1 VASFRISLV
10 PAAVALMLFAA
21 PASSETLPEAL
32 ASAYAN
38 NAELNAARAST
49 RATDEAVP
57 QALSG
62 YRPRIDAFLD
72 GGLIHSNPL
81 GLDSGETRQI
91 STGIALVQ
99 PIFRG
104 FRTQNG
110 VKAAEAAVRASR
122 EQLRNIEQNVL
133 GDAVIAYM
141 DVVLARQVLALRKSN
156 VEFLSEQ
163 ARASRDR
170 LEVGEGTRTDVA
182 QADAAYALATSDV
195 SGAEANLT
203 AAAAVYNQV
212 IGHEP
217 GKLAPGK
224 SVEPILPKSIDEAIA
239 ISRGNHPAIIAAEHN
254 ADVAGFNVKVIEGE
268 LLPTLQI
275 EAGVSRAWE
284 YGYNAQGGTGA
295 SVFGRLSIPIYEG
308 GQVYSRV
315 REAKELLG
323 QARIGVDVARDQVH
337 AALVSA
343 WGGLDASLANVT
355 AARAQV
361 DANKLALEG
370 VIEEQRV
377 GQRTTL
383 DVLNAQ
389 ADVINSQIQQV
400 QTERNVVVASYAV
413 LSAVGRLSRET
424 LGLQVADYQPEHH
437 YKQVRDKWIGLR
449 TPDGR

>member
-1 VASFRISLV
+1 MAQRRFSIIPAAIAIALIAV
-10 PAAVALMLFAA
+10 PAR
-21 PASSETLPEAL
+21 SETLPDAL

-38 NAELNAARAST
+38 NAELNAARAGT

-62 YRPRIDAFLD
+62 YRPRIDAFA
-72 GGLIHSNPL
+72 GVGLIHTNPL
-81 GLDSGETRQI
+81 GLDSAETRQI
-91 STGIALVQ
+91 STGLALVQ

-104 FRTQNG
+104 FRTQNS

-122 EQLRNIEQNVL
+122 EQLRNIEQIVL

-163 ARASRDR
+163 ARAARDR

-182 QADAAYALATSDV
+182 QADAAFALATSDV
-195 SGAEANLT
+195 SAAEANLT
-203 AAAAVYNQV
+203 AAEAVYNQV

-224 SVEPILPKSIDEAIA
+224 SVESILPKSIEEAISL
-239 ISRGNHPAIIAAEHN
+239 SRAGHPAILAAEHN
-254 ADVAGFNVKVIEGE
+254 ADVASYNVKVIEGE
-268 LLPTLQI
+268 LLPTIQL
-275 EAGVSRAWE
+275 EASVSRAWE
-284 YGYNAQGGTGA
+284 YGDNAQGGTGA
-295 SVFGRLSIPIYEG
+295 SVFGRLSIPLYEG

-315 REAKELLG
+315 REGKELLG
-323 QARIGVDVARDQVH
+323 QAKIGVDVARDQVN
-337 AALVSA
+337 AVLVSA

-370 VIEEQRV
+370 VIEERRV

-413 LSAVGRLSRET
+413 LSAIGRLSRET
-424 LGLQVADYQPEHH
+424 LGLAVAGYDPKHH
-437 YKQVRDKWIGLR
+437 YEKVRDKWIGLR

>member
-1 VASFRISLV
+1 VASNRFQILPV
-10 PAAVALMLFAA
+10 AVALLLFAA
-21 PASSETLPEAL
+21 PAQSETLPEAL
-32 ASAYAN
+32 AAAYSK

-49 RATDEAVP
+49 RAADESVP

-62 YRPRIDAFLD
+62 YRPRIDAFAAA
-72 GGLIHSNPL
+72 GLIHTNPL
-81 GLDSGETRQI
+81 GLDSGETRTI
-91 STGIALVQ
+91 ETGIVLVQ

-104 FRTQNG
+104 FRTQNS
-110 VKAAEAAVRASR
+110 VAAAEAAVRAAR

-141 DVVLARQVLALRKSN
+141 DVVQARAVLRLRRSN
-156 VEFLSEQ
+156 VEFLTEQ
-163 ARASRDR
+163 ARAARDR
-170 LEVGEGTRTDVA
+170 LEVGEGTRTDVS
-182 QADAAYALATSDV
+182 QADAAFASATSDV
-195 SGAEANLT
+195 SVAEANLT
-203 AAAAVYNQV
+203 AAEAVYQQV
-212 IGHEP
+212 VGHEP
-217 GKLAPGK
+217 GKLSPAK
-224 SVEPILPKSIDEAIA
+224 SVEGLLPKDLDVAIA
-239 ISRGNHPAIIAAEHN
+239 ASRANHPAILSAEHN
-254 ADVAGFNVKVIEGE
+254 ADVASYNVKVIEGE
-268 LLPTLQI
+268 LLPTLQL

-284 YGYNAQGGTGA
+284 YGYNARGGTGA

-323 QARIGVDVARDQVH
+323 EAKIGVDIARDQVN
-337 AALVSA
+337 AALITA
-343 WGGLDASLANVT
+343 WGGLDASLANVV

-361 DANKLALEG
+361 EANQLALEG

-389 ADVINSQIQQV
+389 ADVINSQVLQV

-413 LSAVGRLSRET
+413 LSAMGRLSRDT
-424 LGLQVADYQPEHH
+424 LGLKVAEYDPKHH
-437 YKQVRDKWIGLR
+437 YEKVRDKWIGLR